1 MAPVLYRRQRDI
13 LQFITQYMQ
22 KHGYAPLLGEIC
34 DGLGLRSPATVHE
47 HIQNL
52 VEKGILRKVGVGN
65 HRGFEVVDQTAAGW
79 VDPSVEVPL
88 VGYIAAGQ
96 PIEAMADPTQIIN
109 LPADMVGDKKTY
121 VLQVKGDSMAEAG
134 VLDGDYVIVEEQQ
147 EAKNGDIVVALLNDN
162 FATLKKFFRE
172 PNHVRLEPANS
183 SMNPII
189 TRNIKIQGK
198 VIGIIRKY
206 IN

>member
-1 MAPVLYRRQRDI
+1 MTPVLYRRQRDI

-22 KHGYAPLLGEIC
+22 KHGYAPLLAEVC

-52 VEKGILRKVGVGN
+52 VAKGILKKVGAGN
-65 HRGFEVVDQTAAGW
+65 HRGFEVVDQRAAGW
-79 VDPSVEVPL
+79 VDPSVEIPL
-88 VGYIAAGQ
+88 VGYIAAGT
-96 PIEAMADPTQIIN
+96 PIEAIPDPTQTIT

-121 VLQVKGDSMAEAG
+121 VLQVKGDSMIDAG
-134 VLDGDYVIVEEQQ
+134 VLDGDYVVVEEQN
-147 EAKNGDIVVALLNDN
+147 EAQNGDIVVAILNDN
-162 FATLKKFFRE
+162 FATLKKFFKE
-172 PNHVRLEPANS
+172 AAHVRLEPANS

-189 TRNIKIQGK
+189 SKNVNVQGR
-198 VIGIIRKY
+198 VIGIVRKY